1 MGSIR
6 RTVTSSPQGL
16 YDSSATQLA
25 PLGTVLNLGDG
36 REFVYGSAGAV
47 AIEVGRMCQSSIAV
61 SGHATTGRA
70 LDAPLIGTRV
80 VNLTVAT
87 TLVTEN
93 QYAEG
98 YLCIVNA
105 TTGGATTGAAV
116 GTTYKIA
123 GHPAAAS
130 TGTFAI
136 TLVDPL
142 WVTMD
147 ATAMGNLIA
156 HPCDGALIMASAPT
170 RGLVGVAVRDI
181 AATEFGWFQ
190 RKGIAAC
197 LQDGTWVAGNPLVIS
212 DGVDG
217 ALAPMTGT
225 DSAVDETIVG
235 QCYEITASGDFGTA
249 LLNI

>member
-6 RTVTSSPQGL
+6 RTVTSAVQGL
-16 YDSSATQLA
+16 YDVSATKLMPFGT
-25 PLGTVLNLGDG
+25 PLILGDG
-36 REFVYGSAGAV
+36 REFVYGGAGAV
-47 AIEVGRMCQSSIAV
+47 AIEVGRMCQSSAVV

-70 LDAPLIGTRV
+70 LDAPAIGTRV
-80 VNLTVAT
+80 VTITPAT
-87 TLVTEN
+87 TLVSEN

-130 TGTFAI
+130 AAAVEI

-142 WVTMD
+142 WVAMD

-156 HPCDGALIMASAPT
+156 HPCSGVLIAASAPT

-181 AATEFGWFQ
+181 PATEFGWFQ

-197 LQDGTWVAGNPLVIS
+197 LQDGTWVVGNPLAIS
-212 DGVDG
+212 DGTDG

-235 QCYEITASGDFGTA
+235 QCYEITASGDFGTV